1 MFSSFLSN
9 NEAVEYSRTK
19 ANTQCSFASLS
30 WKMMKRRNCI
40 LPVRAEMLTGT
51 GQVMEL
57 HTIEQEVSR
66 EHEEVVGDTEE
77 SMAESEEVS
86 KVGRHRVAN

>member
-19 ANTQCSFASLS
+19 ARTQCLFVSLS
-30 WKMMKRRNCI
+30 WKMMTRRNCV
-40 LPVRAEMLTGT
+40 LPVRGEGT
-51 GQVMEL
+51 GEVMEL
-57 HTIEQEVSR
+57 HTIEHEVSGDN
-66 EHEEVVGDTEE
+66 EEVMGDTEE
-77 SMAESEEVS
+77 SMAASEEVS

>member
-1 MFSSFLSN
+1 
-9 NEAVEYSRTK
+9 
-19 ANTQCSFASLS
+19 
-30 WKMMKRRNCI
+30 MMRRRNCV

-57 HTIEQEVSR
+57 HTIEHEVSGDD
-66 EHEEVVGDTEE
+66 EEVMGDTEE

-86 KVGRHRVAN
+86 KVGRHRVTN